1 MSNTLDLDTLH
12 ANQDVAVSVAFFVTE
27 VVEHA
32 MLCTPDAP
40 VGVSLRQGETP
51 ASARLTLTSA
61 SLRDEEDCDGRDVRQ
76 FERITTGLSRQL
88 RSPLHKDG
96 EVGVFAIDIA
106 VQAANAD

>member
-1 MSNTLDLDTLH
+1 MH

-40 VGVSLRQGETP
+40 VGVTLRRT
-51 ASARLTLTSA
+51 SDLVARLTLVSD
-61 SLRDEEDCDGRDVRQ
+61 SLKTGADCGDTDVRQ

-88 RSPLHKDG
+88 RAPLEKDG
-96 EVGVFAIDIA
+96 DVGLFAIDIG
-106 VQAANAD
+106 VQAAKEG